1 MMLDSAVPQG
11 FPEQVPPTKFTVSP
25 LAWCTQ
31 APSSKIWNV
40 TVPVGVGPPPAGF
53 FVTIAWSRTATV
65 AAPARSINESVT
77 SPPRVPSVFT
87 LKMWVLMAD
96 WNLFTLSGSQ
106 VLVIGLGWLLARLKV
121 AFVGV
126 A

>member
-1 MMLDSAVPQG
+1 MMLDSDVPQG

-77 SPPRVPSVFT
+77 SAPVDALRMCVA
-87 LKMWVLMAD
+87 MDD
-96 WNLFTLSGSQ
+96 WNWFTVSGSQ
-106 VLVIGLGWLLARLKV
+106 VLVT
-121 AFVGV
+121 GV
-126 A
+126 R